1 LRGLEAR
8 DAALDFLSLGREAVL
23 AFGHAC
29 LSLRRL
35 KVSPIPHADVVV
47 IGARLRR
54 SAAKTSRLHRNFR
67 AGSAAM
73 SAVDKIRAVLVA
85 RMSCRYPNRKIEEH
99 HGKGRYDQDR

>member
-1 LRGLEAR
+1 
-8 DAALDFLSLGREAVL
+8 L

-35 KVSPIPHADVVV
+35 KVSSIPHADVVV

-67 AGSAAM
+67 TGSTPM
-73 SAVDKIRAVLVA
+73 FR
-85 RMSCRYPNRKIEEH
+85 
-99 HGKGRYDQDR
+99 GG